1 MRFLYGQDQRLSCP
15 IQSFLH
21 RSGRRAVHC
30 GQQPKPAQALVRRHL
45 CPPDIQ
51 AYEPIDSDDLDV
63 FDERVIMG
71 AGRPVEQTLG
81 HLEGDVQ
88 IGRWANIVDP
98 DSQPRPFRRRP

>member
-1 MRFLYGQDQRLSCP
+1 
-15 IQSFLH
+15 
-21 RSGRRAVHC
+21 
-30 GQQPKPAQALVRRHL
+30 
-45 CPPDIQ
+45 
-51 AYEPIDSDDLDV
+51 
-63 FDERVIMG
+63 VIMG